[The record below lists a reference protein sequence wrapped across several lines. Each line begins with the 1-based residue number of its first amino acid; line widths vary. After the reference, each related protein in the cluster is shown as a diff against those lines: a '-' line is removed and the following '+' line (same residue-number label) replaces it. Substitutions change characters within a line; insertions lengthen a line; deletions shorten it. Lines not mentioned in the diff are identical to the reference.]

1 MSVQPQ
7 QPTPGA
13 GGPDSA
19 TLAGIQ
25 HQQQQAQ
32 GGKTGAHNLL
42 FTGSPL
48 LNISPTTQK
57 AFWDGAIPGY
67 KTSPFFKPG
76 GGLNSRAKPLDMKKS
91 GYAPPPGNAQH
102 VNGQGALFGVQDNS
116 QGPLAAIMNN
126 SQGALAGVQ
135 SSSQGALAGVQHAG
149 ESKSNAGAMQAA
161 MAQNTTQSALAAVQ
175 HQAKHVAQMGI
186 GMNMQP
192 FSGMDPLRQQN
203 IFQSHLYS
211 RMSPHDYMNYMPL
224 NPFIASPS
232 YTSSATQHH
241 NQIIAAQQAA
251 MQNQGKGRA

>member
-1 MSVQPQ
+1 
-7 QPTPGA
+7 
-13 GGPDSA
+13 
-19 TLAGIQ
+19 
-25 HQQQQAQ
+25 
-32 GGKTGAHNLL
+32 
-42 FTGSPL
+42 
-48 LNISPTTQK
+48 
-57 AFWDGAIPGY
+57 
-67 KTSPFFKPG
+67 
-76 GGLNSRAKPLDMKKS
+76 MKKS

-135 SSSQGALAGVQHAG
+135 SSSQGALAGVAHGG
-149 ESKSNAGAMQAA
+149 ESKSNAGALAAAMGANTTQAA
-161 MAQNTTQSALAAVQ
+161 MAAVQNQSQGALSAAQ

-203 IFQSHLYS
+203 IFQSHLYT